1 MIILLVTKSD
11 AFVLASSATGWMQKA
26 EVKSFT
32 STLIERVVSSNSG
45 TQEGGNQVMI
55 TRQGEGSD
63 TE

>member
-1 MIILLVTKSD
+1 MTILLATKSD
-11 AFVLASSATGWMQKA
+11 AFVLASSATGWMQEV

-55 TRQGEGSD
+55 TR
-63 TE
+63 

>member
-1 MIILLVTKSD
+1 
-11 AFVLASSATGWMQKA
+11 MQKA